1 LQLKLLTGQVTPRP
15 SRAGGIIVNADL
27 HDNPLGTDGF
37 EFVEFTSP
45 DPQQLARLFSAM
57 GFTAVARHR
66 SKNVL
71 RYKQGSINF
80 ILNMEPRGQAA
91 AFRGA
96 HGPSINAMAFRV
108 RDAAKALELAVA
120 RGAREVKGL
129 VGPMELNIPAIE
141 GIGGSILYLVDRY
154 GASDIYDV
162 DFVAIPGAAQSEAG
176 ESAGLT
182 YIDHLTHNVRR
193 GNMQQWARFYQNVFN
208 FREIRYFDIEGKLT
222 GLLSKAMTSPDGK
235 IRIPLNESQDEKSQ
249 IEEFLHDYK
258 GEGIQHVALG
268 TGDIYATVDRMR
280 QRGVKFQETP
290 DSYYEAV
297 ERRVPGHGEDLAQ
310 LRERSILIDGAPTQ
324 GQGLLLQIFT
334 QNVVGPC
341 FFEIIQR
348 KGNEGFGEGNFKAL
362 FESLEL
368 DQIRRGVLSP
378 QSEDEPRGAEPSR

>member
-1 LQLKLLTGQVTPRP
+1 
-15 SRAGGIIVNADL
+15 
-27 HDNPLGTDGF
+27 
-37 EFVEFTSP
+37 
-45 DPQQLARLFSAM
+45 M

-71 RYKQGSINF
+71 RYKQGDVDF

-91 AFRGA
+91 EFRGA

-108 RDAAKALELAVA
+108 RDAAAALRLAIE
-120 RGAREVKGL
+120 RGATEAQGS
-129 VGPMELNIPAIE
+129 VGPMELNIPVIE
-141 GIGGSILYLVDRY
+141 GIGGSYLYLVDRY
-154 GASDIYDV
+154 GAQEIYDV
-162 DFVAIPGAAQSEAG
+162 DFVAIAGAAGLEQAN
-176 ESAGLT
+176 SAGLT
-182 YIDHLTHNVRR
+182 YIDHLTHNVAR
-193 GNMQQWARFYQNVFN
+193 GNMKTWADFYERVFN
-208 FREIRYFDIEGKLT
+208 FREIRYFDIEGKAT
-222 GLLSKAMTSPDGK
+222 GLFSKAMTSPDGK
-235 IRIPLNESQDEKSQ
+235 IRIPLNESQDDKSQ

-280 QRGVKFQETP
+280 AHGVRFQDTP
-290 DSYYEAV
+290 DSYYEALD
-297 ERRVPGHGEDLAQ
+297 RRVAGHGEDLAR
-310 LRERSILIDGAPTQ
+310 LRERRILVDGAPTE

-368 DQIRRGVLSP
+368 DQMRRGVL
-378 QSEDEPRGAEPSR
+378 